1 MMILAPSILAAD
13 FKELGKEIQTIE
25 ENGAQY
31 LHFDVMDGMFCAEY
45 FFWGSGIGVYPSY
58 YEACV

>member
-25 ENGAQY
+25 EMGLNICI
-31 LHFDVMDGMFCAEY
+31 LM
-45 FFWGSGIGVYPSY
+45 
-58 YEACV
+58 